1 MQGVIDQFARTVRAA
16 AGAGRALRLR
26 GGGGK
31 DFYGQSLEGEVL
43 DTRDYVGI
51 VEYDPTELVVTAR
64 CGTPL
69 PQLEA
74 ALAAKQQMLA
84 CECPHFGPYATL
96 GGAVAAGLSG
106 PGRQA
111 AGSVRDFV
119 LGAKLMDGRGE
130 VLNFG
135 GRVMKNVA
143 GYDVS
148 RVLAGSLGTLGLIL
162 EVSLK
167 TLPLPVATTTL
178 SFELPED
185 RLIHTLN
192 QWGGKPLPVSASA
205 WDDGV
210 LCLRLSGA
218 AAAVRTACDTLGG
231 ERIDEDKAAPYWQ
244 GVREQTDVF
253 FGHGDAPLWPLWRVS
268 LPSATPPLKLPGE
281 QLIEWGGALRW
292 LKTGADAATIRAAAA
307 KAGGH
312 ATLFRG
318 SDDLKAMAG
327 VFQPLPAALMK
338 IHRGLKAQLD
348 PAGIFNRGRMY
359 PEF

>member
-1 MQGVIDQFARTVRAA
+1 MQGVIDQFAQTVRAA
-16 AGAGRALRLR
+16 AGAKRPLRLR
-26 GGGGK
+26 GGGSK

-43 DTRDYVGI
+43 DTRAYAGI

-69 PQLEA
+69 AELEA

-84 CECPHFGPYATL
+84 CECPHFGAGTTL

-119 LGAKLMDGRGE
+119 LGVKLMDGRGE
-130 VLNFG
+130 ILNFG

-167 TLPLPVATTTL
+167 TLPLPVATATL

-185 RLIHTLN
+185 RAIHTLN

-205 WDDGV
+205 WSDGA
-210 LCLRLSGA
+210 LYLRLSGA
-218 AAAVRTACDTLGG
+218 QAAVRAACDTLGG
-231 ERIDEDKAAPYWQ
+231 ERLDEVKAAACWR
-244 GVREQTDVF
+244 GVREQTDAF
-253 FGHGDAPLWPLWRVS
+253 FSHSDAPLWRLS
-268 LPSATPPLKLPGE
+268 LPSTTPPLQLPGE

-292 LKTGADAATIRAAAA
+292 LKTGADAATIRTAAA

-312 ATLFRG
+312 ATLFRA
-318 SDDLKAMAG
+318 SDELKAAAG
-327 VFQPLPAALMK
+327 VFQPLPEAMLK
-338 IHRGLKAQLD
+338 IHRGLKAQFD

-359 PEF
+359 ADF